1 MTPEFTNILTQ
12 TIIPALS
19 TILIALVSW
28 ATAMAV
34 QWINEH
40 TKGKRAQ
47 RATLLMRHL
56 ENAVDATVT
65 TANETLV
72 KALKEKGK
80 FSAEEQAA
88 VKQAVMDSVK
98 RQSGPI
104 IKELTDMGVTE
115 INEILHNRI
124 EQAVK
129 YNKPSS
135 EVVAAR

>member
-1 MTPEFTNILTQ
+1 
-12 TIIPALS
+12 
-19 TILIALVSW
+19 
-28 ATAMAV
+28 MAV